1 MLRRAPAVLAFICL
15 SVASPAFAGGTSG
28 VYARAQTRIPSG
40 PDNSDFNSGLTGPV
54 SAACQSDDLIP
65 LGTFSFASAQADFG
79 DLHAYGF
86 SNGGISGIL
95 QNAMG
100 EAAWFDEITIAGSGQ
115 VLVSF
120 TFALDGTLTQSL
132 PGPFSPAS
140 VGLIAGNV
148 GSGSDVASFQRLASP
163 VPMTVNT
170 SVTLGPYV
178 VDTNVPTNLTM
189 RGALHR
195 RLRHGPVRFAAG
207 GVDLLGFR
215 LQLHRSGS
223 GGDPAPVLGGPVHG
237 SAPRS
242 FSMPRARTETLL
254 ASASRG
260 PTMSM

>member
-189 RGALHR
+189 RLVAYVNGVGEADFSSTAHFTGAF
-195 RLRHGPVRFAAG
+195 VT
-207 GVDLLGFR
+207 DL
-215 LQLHRSGS
+215 SGS
-223 GGDPAPVLGGPVHG
+223 PLAASISSDSGFNYIVPAPGVIP
-237 SAPRS
+237 
-242 FSMPRARTETLL
+242 LL
-254 ASASRG
+254 SLAGLCMGRRRR
-260 PTMSM
+260 